1 MFKQGWSGK
10 KFVIYDNAIPV
21 RSVALVDVMFY
32 PRGQVERDIIR
43 DKGELACQAKTP
55 ALFPR

>member
-1 MFKQGWSGK
+1 MTSLCSSRDGQGK

-43 DKGELACQAKTP
+43 DKGD
-55 ALFPR
+55 